1 MYCYRPYIGS
11 RGTRLTSTPW
21 RFTGTGGTS
30 LSKTQS
36 RHLLPA
42 RAGRLEVVEE
52 RLKDRHVATASRL
65 EAEVPGPDVNLRAHL
80 LGVDVGRGHDGGA
93 NEVERGQAELLGVR
107 HGRAEGVD
115 LADDGGETLG
125 QVGVDHDHLVGVER
139 GDESLLELLG
149 VLSRG
154 LPLETGAEQL
164 PPLLLGVLD
173 DEHLILRG
181 VNLGGVELVIALL
194 VGDVGHLELV
204 LGVVLLLGEALAV
217 ANLNL
222 RLEILVVDVHEVGP
236 LGGIDEVLVLASE
249 RGGDGGDAE
258 VRAGVERL
266 DGDALVV
273 LEEGADDANLG
284 GVIDDVG
291 HEGVE
296 VVAGALVIVG
306 VVEDGLRIELVL
318 PELAARDGEGEGL
331 DGLLARLAEGG
342 SLGHLTLG
350 HELHGDVVFLGEFSR
365 DGLGLALLHG
375 LRGELVRRGLRGVL
389 VGGLQGGLGSARDR
403 VGVGHV
409 AAHGDDDGDHT
420 DDNGSGG
427 EEGGVLLLLLPQKSV
442 ILDFGSTHLWYVTSG
457 RRMRARA

>member
-30 LSKTQS
+30 LLSKTQS
-36 RHLLPA
+36 RLLLPA

-52 RLKDRHVATASRL
+52 RLKDRDVATASRL

-93 NEVERGQAELLGVR
+93 NEVERGEAELLGVR
-107 HGRAEGVD
+107 HGPAEGVD
-115 LADDGGETLG
+115 LADDGAKPLS
-125 QVGVDHDHLVGVER
+125 QVGIDHDHLVGVEL
-139 GDESLLELLG
+139 GDERLGELLG
-149 VLSRG
+149 VLTRG
-154 LPLETGAEQL
+154 LLLETGPEQRA
-164 PPLLLGVLD
+164 PPLLLGVLED
-173 DEHLILRG
+173 VHLILRG
-181 VNLGGVELVIALL
+181 VNLGGVELGIALL

-204 LGVVLLLGEALAV
+204 LGDVLVLGEALVV
-217 ANLNL
+217 ANGNL
-222 RLEILVVDVHEVGP
+222 SLEILVADVHEVGP

-258 VRAGVERL
+258 VRAGVESL
-266 DGDALVV
+266 DGGGPVL

-296 VVAGALVIVG
+296 VVAGALVLVG
-306 VVEDGLRIELVL
+306 VVEHLLRIEL
-318 PELAARDGEGEGL
+318 PELAAREGEGEGL

-342 SLGHLTLG
+342 SLGHLVLG
-350 HELHGDVVFLGEFSR
+350 HELHGDVVFLGELSR
-365 DGLGLALLHG
+365 DGFGLALLPG

-389 VGGLQGGLGSARDR
+389 VGVPQGGLGSARDR

-420 DDNGSGG
+420 DDNGGGG
-427 EEGGVLLLLLPQKSV
+427 EEGGGLLLLLPQKSV